1 MKPIEKDFSC
11 VEALWFDENFAHKD
25 GYNFQL
31 NVEGD
36 MHVFTEGNAFSYSSE
51 SLYTGS
57 GTIDYGRA
65 AGGKKDVTVNRTER
79 GLQVIQHYEF
89 FEGCCAVRQYNTVKN
104 QGENPLPLIRVSSA
118 YLNIEADTGVM
129 AWDDPRRF
137 RLHWCKSAWAAE
149 AQWKHGSFWDFGMAP
164 ARPVGNSMTGVA
176 AFRSE
181 GSWSSGRYYPL
192 VIVEDLEKGCSYFME
207 HEGGHTWE
215 LTVGKLGDTV
225 TLECNSADINHDG
238 WSVTLAPGE
247 EYTTTCAVYGMV
259 QGGFEEAVREL
270 TEYKRQTSH
279 VGWKNG
285 TAPVC
290 FNCYMDCIF
299 GEPNVETL
307 VPLIEAAAKAGCEVF
322 CIDAGWFRP
331 RNNANCLADC
341 GDYIPDAER
350 FGPGGLKGILDLI
363 RQKGMIPGLW
373 FELEAVD
380 DYTAGAKCSSNAMVR
395 RNGTVLSGGRGIYDL
410 CDETVR
416 QHLFAAVDR
425 AYQLGMRYIK
435 NDHNF
440 STGIGYGE
448 RGDCYNT
455 ESRKRMD
462 AFYSFIMELYRR
474 YPDLIIENCGSGA
487 MRADHGTL
495 SHFYLQSTSDQEYY
509 FNYASIAAG
518 SLAIMPPEKAGNWV
532 YPYAVTVP
540 EAKELD
546 AGGDASFLIQRNQDG
561 EETIFNLVTGNIGT
575 VYMAGRIEYADAYNF
590 KLIQEGVELFKKNRA
605 FIASSSA
612 VYPLG
617 AACMGKRG
625 FIAAGLMNRERT
637 EMLLAVWKIRCI
649 EEDCCMIELGRY
661 FSGATHAEMIFP
673 QKDTKCRYT
682 YAPEAGRLTVKMEG
696 SENMARL
703 FRIRLSERN

>member
-1 MKPIEKDFSC
+1 MKNIEKDFSC
-11 VEALWFDENFAHKD
+11 VETLWFGEAFAHKD

-51 SLYTGS
+51 SLYSGNGS
-57 GTIDYGRA
+57 LDYGKA
-65 AGGKKDVTVNRTER
+65 EGGKKDVTVNRTDR
-79 GLQVIQHYEF
+79 GLQVVQHYEF
-89 FEGCCAVRQYNTVKN
+89 FEDSCTVAQYNTVRN
-104 QGENPLPLIRVSSA
+104 TGEKGLPLIRVSSA
-118 YLNIEADTGVM
+118 YVNIEADTGVM

-164 ARPVGNSMTGVA
+164 ARPTANSMTGVA

-192 VIVEDLEKGCSYFME
+192 VIVEDLEKGCAYFME
-207 HEGGHTWE
+207 HEGGNSWE
-215 LTVGKLGDTV
+215 ITIGKLGDTV

-238 WSVTLAPGE
+238 WNIELAPGE
-247 EYTTTCAVYGMV
+247 EYHTTRAVYGMV
-259 QGGFEEAVREL
+259 RGGFEEAVREL
-270 TEYKRQTSH
+270 TKYKRRTSL
-279 VGWKNG
+279 VRWKNG
-285 TAPVC
+285 AAPVC

-331 RNNANCLADC
+331 RKKENCLADC
-341 GDYIPDAER
+341 GDYIPDPER
-350 FGPGGLKGILDLI
+350 FGPGGLKGILELM
-363 RQKGMIPGLW
+363 RQKGMVPGLW

-380 DYTAGAKCSSNAMVR
+380 AYTEGAKCSKNAMVR
-395 RNGTVLSGGRGIYDL
+395 RNGHVLSGGRGVYDF
-410 CDETVR
+410 CDEAVR
-416 QHLFAAVDR
+416 EYLFDAVDR

-440 STGIGYGE
+440 STAIGFGE
-448 RGDCYNT
+448 RGDCYNL
-455 ESRKRMD
+455 EARKRMD
-462 AFYSFIMELYRR
+462 AFYDFIMELYRR

-495 SHFYLQSTSDQEYY
+495 SHFYLQSTSDQEFY

-518 SLAIMPPEKAGNWV
+518 SLALMPPEKAGNWA

-540 EAKELD
+540 EAMKLD
-546 AGGDASFLIQRNQDG
+546 AGGDASFLVERNQDG
-561 EETIFNLVTGNIGT
+561 EETIFNMVTGNMGT
-575 VYMAGRIEYADAYNF
+575 IYLSGRIEYADEYNF
-590 KLIQEGVELFKKNRA
+590 ALIREGVALFKENRD
-605 FIASSSA
+605 FIAASSA

-617 AACMGKRG
+617 TACMGKGG
-625 FIAAGLMNRERT
+625 FLAAGLIDEAHT
-637 EMLLAVWKIRCI
+637 EMLLAVWKVRTTD
-649 EEDCCMIELGRY
+649 EDCCMLDLGQY
-661 FSGATHAEMIFP
+661 FAGETNLEQIYP
-673 QKDTKCRYT
+673 KQDEKCRYT
-682 YAPEAGRLTVKMEG
+682 YAPECSRLTVKMAG

-703 FRIRLSERN
+703 FRIRLV

>member
-11 VEALWFDENFAHKD
+11 VEALWFGENFAHKD

-51 SLYTGS
+51 SLYAGS
-57 GTIDYGRA
+57 GTVDYGKA

-79 GLQVIQHYEF
+79 GLQVVQHYEF
-89 FEGCCAVRQYNTVKN
+89 FENCCAVAQYNTVKN
-104 QGENPLPLIRVSSA
+104 TGEKGLPLIRVSSA
-118 YLNIEADTGVM
+118 YVNIEADTGAM

-149 AQWKHGSFWDFGMAP
+149 GQWKHGTFWDFGMAP
-164 ARPVGNSMTGVA
+164 ARPTVNSMTGVA

-181 GSWSSGRYYPL
+181 GSWSTGRYYPL
-192 VIVEDLEKGCSYFME
+192 VIVEDLETGCSYFME
-207 HEGGHTWE
+207 HEGGNNWE
-215 LTVGKLGDTV
+215 ITVGKLGDTV

-238 WSVTLAPGE
+238 WHIELAPGE
-247 EYTTTCAVYGMV
+247 EYHTTRAVYGMV
-259 QGGFEEAVREL
+259 RGGFEEAVREL
-270 TEYKRQTSH
+270 TKYKRRTSLVH
-279 VGWKNG
+279 WKNG
-285 TAPVC
+285 AAPVC

-307 VPLIEAAAKAGCEVF
+307 VPLIEAASKAGCEVF

-331 RNNANCLADC
+331 RKNANCLADC
-341 GDYIPDAER
+341 GDYIPDPER
-350 FGPGGLKGILDLI
+350 FGSGGLKGILDLI
-363 RQKGMIPGLW
+363 RQRGMIPGLW

-380 DYTAGAKCSSNAMVR
+380 AYMAGAKCSENAMVR
-395 RNGTVLSGGRGIYDL
+395 RNGYVLSGGRGIYDL

-425 AYQLGMRYIK
+425 AYQLGMRYMK

-440 STGIGYGE
+440 STAIGFGD
-448 RGDCYNT
+448 RGDCYNL
-455 ESRKRMD
+455 EARKRMD

-575 VYMAGRIEYADAYNF
+575 IYMAGRIEYADAYNF
-590 KLIQEGVELFKKNRA
+590 ELIQEGVELFKKNRA